1 MIRILS
7 YLFVKTHSRIFII
20 RSILILFL
28 LNLSQLKGY
37 CQDNDYDEISVTLSV
52 PRIGSWEMPA
62 IIKAQSAYL
71 PIKDLFDVLQIKNSS
86 SAGSDSI
93 KGFFI
98 NQKANYLFDKTNN
111 RIVYEDKVFNLK
123 PTDLIRF
130 ENILFLRSDYFG
142 QIFGL
147 ECFFNFRS
155 LSVTINTKLEL
166 PAIREMQLEQMRR
179 NIIQLKGDK
188 KADTI
193 IKRKFS
199 LFHVG
204 MADWS
209 VINFKQ
215 SQGYNYT
222 RVTTNVG
229 AVVAGGETTMYLNYT
244 SGQPFNLKQQY
255 LRWRYVDNDN
265 KAFKQLTAGN
275 IFVQTTASVYGSL
288 TGIQVTNT
296 PTTYRRS
303 FGTYRLT
310 NTTEPGWMVELYVN
324 NVLVNYTKA
333 DASGYFTFDVPLV
346 YGNTIIKLRFYGPW
360 GEERS
365 REQNVTIP
373 FNFLPVNQF
382 EYSLSAGIVDDEQ
395 KSKFSRLN
403 LNYGLGNRITIGG
416 GMEYMSSVSAGKA
429 MPFINTS
436 LRLGSK
442 LLVSAEHTYG
452 VRSKAIMSY
461 RLPSSLQIEVNY
473 TKYAP
478 GQTAIRSGK
487 SVSNNYLEDK
497 KVVLF
502 MPYRTKKFSGFSRL
516 SYSQLTVPGLKYT
529 TAELLLSGMTAGI
542 NTNLTTSAVYSD
554 PAHPLVYSN
563 LATTFRLAKGVRL
576 TPQVQYEYKA
586 NKISMLKCEL
596 EKNLWNRGF
605 MVMGYENNMTYKTHN
620 YSLGVRYNFSFA
632 QTSFSVS
639 RNNYT
644 TSSIQSARGS
654 LMYNDFSNDVKFVD
668 RSNVGRGGLVILPFL
683 DFNCNGKRDAGEPKA
698 AGLKLRINGG
708 RLEHN
713 KKDTTIIITGL
724 EAYANYFI
732 DMDKNSFDNIGWQ
745 MKKSTMNVV
754 IEPNHFK
761 LIEVPVAVV
770 GEASGTV
777 FSQDNK
783 AIKGQGRIIVNF
795 YNENS
800 TLVGKTITESD
811 GYFSYVGLTPGKY
824 TAVIDKAQLEKL
836 KMSSTPSKLDV
847 TIRSSREGD
856 IVDGLKFLISSNA
869 NTVTQLPTVPAQN
882 PKVSL
887 PAAGLSAGEASGVIY
902 IEENK
907 IQKGAAR
914 MIVNFYDSN
923 SKLVGRTVS
932 GPDGHFNFKGLAEGS
947 YTVQLEKN
955 QLQRLNMTA
964 IQMSL
969 PVDINVMNGGIVNG
983 LTFFIKND

>member
-1 MIRILS
+1 MIRTLS
-7 YLFVKTHSRIFII
+7 YLFLKKHTWIFII
-20 RSILILFL
+20 RIILILFL
-28 LNLSQLKGY
+28 ISLSLDKGY
-37 CQDNDYDEISVTLSV
+37 CQEQNDYDEISVTLSV

-71 PIKDLFDVLQIKNSS
+71 PVKDFFDVLQIKNSS
-86 SAGSDSI
+86 PGPDSI

-111 RIVYEDKVFNLK
+111 RIVYEDKIFNLK

-130 ENILFLRSDYFG
+130 ENVLFLRSDYFG

-147 ECFFNFRS
+147 ECLFNFRS
-155 LSVTINTKLEL
+155 LSVSINTKLEL

-193 IKRKFS
+193 INRKFS
-199 LFHVG
+199 MFHLG

-215 SQGYNYT
+215 SQGSSYT
-222 RVTTNVG
+222 RVTANVG
-229 AVVAGGETTMYLNYT
+229 AFVAGGEATMYLNYT
-244 SGQPFNLKQQY
+244 SGQPFNFKQQY
-255 LRWRYVDNDN
+255 YRWRYVDNN
-265 KAFKQLTAGN
+265 NSVFKQVTAGN
-275 IFVQTTASVYGSL
+275 IFVQSTASVYGAI

-310 NTTEPGWMVELYVN
+310 NTTDPGWMVELYVN

-360 GEERS
+360 GEERT

-373 FNFLPVNQF
+373 FNFLPVKQF
-382 EYSLSAGIVDDEQ
+382 EYSLSAGIVDDDQ
-395 KSKFSRLN
+395 KSKFSRIN
-403 LNYGLGNRITIGG
+403 LNYGLGNRITVGG

-442 LLVSAEHTYG
+442 ILISAEHTYG

-461 RLPSSLQIEVNY
+461 RLPSSLQLEVNY
-473 TKYAP
+473 TKYVP

-497 KVVLF
+497 KVILF

-529 TAELLLSGMTAGI
+529 TAELLLSGMMAGV

-554 PAHPLVYSN
+554 PAHKLVYSN
-563 LATTFRLAKGVRL
+563 LATTFRLAKGIRL
-576 TPQVQYEYKA
+576 TPQAQYEYKE

-596 EKNLWNRGF
+596 EKNLWNHGF
-605 MVMGYENNMTYKTHN
+605 MVMGYENNMMYKTHN
-620 YSLGVRYNFSFA
+620 YSVGVRYNFSFA
-632 QTSFSVS
+632 QTSFSMS

-654 LMYNDFSNDVKFVD
+654 LIYNDWSNNVRFVD
-668 RSNVGRGGLVILPFL
+668 RSNVGRGGLVIMPFL
-683 DFNCNGKRDAGEPKA
+683 DFNCNGKRDAGEPRV
-698 AGLKLRINGG
+698 AGLKVRINGG

-745 MKKSTMNVV
+745 LKKATMNVV

-761 LIEVPVAVV
+761 MIEVPVAVV
-770 GEASGTV
+770 GEASGTI
-777 FSQDNK
+777 FSNDNK
-783 AIKGQGRIIVNF
+783 VIKGQGRIIVNF
-795 YNENS
+795 YNEKGL
-800 TLVGKTITESD
+800 LVGKTITESD
-811 GYFSYVGLTPGKY
+811 GYFSYVGLIPGKY
-824 TAVIDKAQLEKL
+824 TAEINKAQLEKL
-836 KMSSTPSKLDV
+836 NMSSTPSKLDV
-847 TIRSSREGD
+847 TVQSSREGD
-856 IVDGLKFLISSNA
+856 IVDGLKFLISN
-869 NTVTQLPTVPAQN
+869 NTIQLPTRFAQN
-882 PKVSL
+882 TEVPS
-887 PAAGLSAGEASGVIY
+887 PGGEASGIIY
-902 IEENK
+902 TEDNK

-914 MIVNFYDSN
+914 IIINFYDSN

-932 GPDGHFNFKGLAEGS
+932 EPDGQFTFKGLSQGS

-964 IQMSL
+964 TPVSL
-969 PVDINVMNGGIVNG
+969 PIDINSINGGIVNG
-983 LTFFIKND
+983 LTFLIKNN